1 MLCASLV
8 STVSAHGIYEKYNAG
23 GWSQP
28 SISVLMQGLAHG
40 GSPWKPADKTTGKD
54 GTLLADSQTSTGM
67 LPDAL
72 AGQSDQTVAGSS
84 LDGQNDSGTP
94 GGSSTGQQGASAD
107 SSSTEPQGASA
118 DGSASGQ
125 PGTPAGSDVLANSP
139 EEPKQHAFTEVT
151 QEYFDDALFIG
162 DSWVT
167 GVQLYLS
174 LIHI

>member
-1 MLCASLV
+1 MKKRKNTTPLLSALAASMLCASLV

-84 LDGQNDSGTP
+84 LTGRMIP
-94 GGSSTGQQGASAD
+94 GRRTAPPLDNRRLPRTVLPLNRRGLPRTAL
-107 SSSTEPQGASA
+107 
-118 DGSASGQ
+118 
-125 PGTPAGSDVLANSP
+125 PAGSRGRPPVRMS
-139 EEPKQHAFTEVT
+139 
-151 QEYFDDALFIG
+151 
-162 DSWVT
+162 
-167 GVQLYLS
+167 
-174 LIHI
+174 